1 MNQANQNQAIKELVR
16 SRYKDASGKPI
27 ELTPGQIDIFSV
39 ISGKMYPRTH
49 CMTYTRYGK
58 SFDCGLAVLTRASTY
73 PEKWAI
79 VAPTNKKAKII
90 MGVVIDHIFDNSYT
104 SSKFDI
110 GEGENRD
117 RIRRERSKE
126 RINFKI
132 SDNRLGEI
140 FILSTEGRRTKDVLD
155 AVMGFGSPNVILDES
170 GLIDDLPY
178 IGIKRMLGDSFR
190 YEDTFLFEIGNPFK
204 RNHFLKTSQ
213 DPDYHHISI
222 DWMQGVNEGRTDVR
236 HIMEMK
242 NDTDPITFGILYEN
256 KFPGED
262 QIDTEGYLP
271 LITEAELDNA
281 IVDTANHFGNSKLG
295 VDVAGGG
302 ANWSVI
308 IRRSEMFAE
317 VVLRDKGEDT
327 TILASEAL
335 KLKTKLITPIGLSP
349 VSRIRPIVEIDIDS
363 VGIGR
368 GVYDIVR
375 TKTDRVHAVIGGAT
389 AEDDVR
395 FADKRAENYWMLKE
409 WILSGGKLL
418 KHESWKE
425 LLDIKWRHQHDKKIR
440 IISKDELR
448 RKGVPSPDVADSLAN
463 TFQNKDIILSQ
474 MQAEALY
481 EEDPVSKDVI

>member
-1 MNQANQNQAIKELVR
+1 MEKKQQAIQSLVG
-16 SRYKDASGKPI
+16 SRYKDSAGNPI
-27 ELTPGQIDIFSV
+27 VLTPGQLDIFS
-39 ISGKMYPRTH
+39 IIAGKMHPRTH

-79 VAPTNKKAKII
+79 IAPSNKKAKII
-90 MGVVIDHIFDNSYT
+90 MGVIIDHIFDNEYT
-104 SSKFDI
+104 ASKFDI
-110 GEGENRD
+110 GKNENREN
-117 RIRRERSKE
+117 IRRERSKE
-126 RINFKI
+126 RINFRI

-140 FILSTEGRRTKDVLD
+140 FILSVEGRRTKDVLD
-155 AVMGFGSPNVILDES
+155 AVMGFGSPNIILDES

-178 IGIKRMLGDSFR
+178 VGIKRMLGDSFK

-204 RNHFLKTSQ
+204 RNHFLKTSK

-222 DWMQGVNEGRTDVR
+222 DWMQGVQENRTDIR
-236 HIMEMK
+236 HIEEMRK
-242 NDTDPITFGILYEN
+242 DTDPITFGILYEN

-271 LITEAELDNA
+271 LLTEMELDNA
-281 IVDTANHFGNSKLG
+281 QVDIANHFGNSKLG

-308 IRRSEMFAE
+308 VRRSEMFAE
-317 VVLRDKGEDT
+317 VALRNKEEDT
-327 TILASEAL
+327 TILASDAL
-335 KLKTKLITPIGLSP
+335 KLKTELITPIGLSP
-349 VSRIRPIVEIDIDS
+349 VSRITPIVEIDIDS

-368 GVYDIVR
+368 GCYDIAR
-375 TKTDRVHAVIGGAT
+375 TKTDRVYAVIGGAT

-395 FADKRAENYWMLKE
+395 FADKRAENYWRLRD

-418 KHESWKE
+418 KHECWKE
-425 LLDIKWRHQHDKKIR
+425 LLNIKWKRQHDKRIR

-448 RKGVPSPDVADSLAN
+448 KKGIISPDVADGLAN
-463 TFQNKDIILSQ
+463 TFQNKDTIMSK

-481 EEDPVSKDVI
+481 DVEPINRDTI